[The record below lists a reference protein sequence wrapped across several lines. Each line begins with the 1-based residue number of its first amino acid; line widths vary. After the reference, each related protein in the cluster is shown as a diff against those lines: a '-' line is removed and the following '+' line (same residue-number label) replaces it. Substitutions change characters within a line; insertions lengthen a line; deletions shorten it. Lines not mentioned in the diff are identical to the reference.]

1 MKHLP
6 IALALVLVAP
16 LANAEDRNPPAPE
29 TLSQEKFQALAGQL
43 AKGGYVFYFR
53 HAATRH
59 DQEDHHPAVLED
71 CASQRN
77 LSQAGKDQAAA
88 IGAAFRELRI
98 PVGRVIAS
106 PYCRCMDT
114 ARLAFS
120 KFDVSEDLHFAIG
133 LDKSQRQVKGEALRQ
148 LLAQPPAP
156 GTNTVL
162 VAHTANLDEA
172 TGIWPKPEGAAVLFR
187 PDGQGSFRAV
197 GRIPPELWSD
207 ALAKPAKKR

>member
-16 LANAEDRNPPAPE
+16 LANAGDGNPPPPE
-29 TLSQEKFQALAGQL
+29 LLSQEKLQALAGQL

-59 DQEDHHPAVLED
+59 DQEDHQPAALAD

-77 LSQAGKDQAAA
+77 LSEAGKDQATA
-88 IGAAFRELRI
+88 IGAAFRELKI

-106 PYCRCMDT
+106 PYCRCVDT

-120 KFDVSEDLHFAIG
+120 RFDVSDDLHFAIG
-133 LDKSQRQVKGEALRQ
+133 LDKGQRQAKGEALRH
-148 LLAQPPAP
+148 LLAQPPAA

-162 VAHTANLDEA
+162 VAHTANLEEA

-187 PDGQGSFRAV
+187 PDGQGGFRAI
-197 GRIPPELWSD
+197 GRIPPELWVH
-207 ALAKPAKKR
+207 ALARPAKQR